1 MPIYIALLR
10 GINVG
15 GNMLKMDRLRE
26 VCAKLGWKNVRTY
39 VQSGNIVF
47 EARKNSAHWMRA
59 LELRLDGECRLP
71 VTVMVRTAEEMA
83 RVAARNPFLKE
94 KGIDVKR
101 LGVTFLQRSPEP
113 AALKS
118 LAVPG
123 AGADRFVCAGSEI
136 YLHCPGGFGETKLS
150 NNAFERL
157 LSLRATTRNWNT
169 VTTLSQMS
177 AGH

>member
-1 MPIYIALLR
+1 MPVYVALLR

-26 VCAKLGWKNVRTY
+26 LCAELGLKNARTY

-47 EARKNSAHWMRA
+47 VAGKNSAHWVKT
-59 LELRLDGECRLP
+59 LEGVLDGECRLP
-71 VTVMVRTAEEMA
+71 VSVVVRTAEEIA
-83 RVAARNPFLKE
+83 RTAARNPFLKE

-101 LGVTFLQRSPEP
+101 LGVTFLRDIPAP

-118 LAVPG
+118 LAIPG
-123 AGADRFVCAGSEI
+123 AGSDRFVCSAAEI
-136 YLHCPGGFGETKLS
+136 YLHCPNGFGETKLS

-157 LSLRATTRNWNT
+157 LSVRATTRNWNT
-169 VTTLSQMS
+169 VTTLAEMAAS
-177 AGH
+177 